1 MSRKFLSIALT
12 LLLSL
17 PLNAWSASWMA
28 GAAAE
33 SSEALAVHH
42 QMVMSHDRQAHD
54 NTAHHAMMDASSL
67 PESIADAHSHAADN
81 CDEQCMNCVSHCFS
95 SGIASEFSSVLN
107 SVYHVPQTSA
117 GLPLERAFLLYR
129 PPIQQPIR
137 IG

>member
-28 GAAAE
+28 NTMAE
-33 SSEALAVHH
+33 STQAPALHH
-42 QMVMSHDRQAHD
+42 QVSVSHDMHAHD
-54 NTAHHAMMDASSL
+54 SAGQQAMMDSVSSH
-67 PESIADAHSHAADN
+67 ESAPSAHSHASDN
-81 CDEQCMNCVSHCFS
+81 CDEQCMNCVSHCFG
-95 SGIASEFSSVLN
+95 SGIASEFSNVLN
-107 SVYHVPQTSA
+107 SAYHAPQTSA